1 MLGELIPCGGGDPIP
16 LMKPSLLIGRR
27 GSCDVSLR
35 FPNVSS
41 HHCELELINGYW
53 SVKDLG
59 STNGIKV
66 NGVRCDQKWLM
77 PGDVLSVA
85 KHRYEIAYEP
95 ETSAPPPEE
104 QADPF
109 AVGLLEKAGLVS
121 KDHGDEDDYE
131 DDDAVPA
138 RRPRERLDDG
148 ELEIEE
154 LELEI
159 EEDDLEIED
168 APNIGGEDDDEL
180 SWLTDENAS

>member
-16 LMKPSLLIGRR
+16 LMKPALLIGRR
-27 GSCDVSLR
+27 KSCDVSLR
-35 FPNVSS
+35 FANVSS
-41 HHCELELINGYW
+41 HHCELELVNGYW

-85 KHRYEIAYEP
+85 KHRYEIIYEP
-95 ETSAPPPEE
+95 DTTAPPPEVE
-104 QADPF
+104 ADPF

-121 KDHGDEDDYE
+121 EDH
-131 DDDAVPA
+131 DDDDDVVVHH
-138 RRPRERLDDG
+138 RHNLDEDDG

-154 LELEI
+154 PALEIEEPEPEIEEPELEI
-159 EEDDLEIED
+159 EDTPDLFGRQE
-168 APNIGGEDDDEL
+168 
-180 SWLTDENAS
+180 